1 MTCHISNETPFP
13 RWERTTSCLHSTNV
27 RYDVSKHMQKKLS
40 IYFSFLISPLN
51 CNRNNALNIS
61 HVRCLD
67 MFKIQD
73 NKSFDFSINNN
84 FGASLTFTLIL
95 RQIQMMIQLQIVAL
109 KDKRSHCC
117 WISFILSYLIH
128 SDETISNWILLQN
141 FIGIFS
147 VKALIIS
154 HTNGCYVHPFDTN
167 FDLSALILVLLLN
180 FWI

>member
-1 MTCHISNETPFP
+1 MQATELPDNIRICFCSCFFAAVFRLLSFIRLCFCDRKNALECWVKHISNHRWHITNVRMNGSEWNDVACHFENHMTCHISNETPFP
-13 RWERTTSCLHSTNV
+13 RWERTTSCLHSTNF

-95 RQIQMMIQLQIVAL
+95 RQY
-109 KDKRSHCC
+109 S
-117 WISFILSYLIH
+117 
-128 SDETISNWILLQN
+128 
-141 FIGIFS
+141 
-147 VKALIIS
+147 
-154 HTNGCYVHPFDTN
+154 
-167 FDLSALILVLLLN
+167 
-180 FWI
+180 